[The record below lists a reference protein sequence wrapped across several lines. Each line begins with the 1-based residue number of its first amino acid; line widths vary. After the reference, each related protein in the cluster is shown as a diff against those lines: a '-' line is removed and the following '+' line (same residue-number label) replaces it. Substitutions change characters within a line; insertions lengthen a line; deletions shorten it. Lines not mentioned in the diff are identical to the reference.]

1 MIPLLT
7 NFAVLDSMS
16 GVFGH
21 MGAGMAAL
29 SMDKEF
35 KSARTKRRQVCG
47 LLCVREREKRERER
61 EKEGERDGQGVQ
73 VGAHQAPRGV
83 RAVVCE
89 RDPLFKFRK
98 NAPLIISG
106 FNWPRGIIGPN

>member
-47 LLCVREREKRERER
+47 LLCVRETLYLSSERT
-61 EKEGERDGQGVQ
+61 
-73 VGAHQAPRGV
+73 P
-83 RAVVCE
+83 
-89 RDPLFKFRK
+89 PLLL
-98 NAPLIISG
+98 AAS
-106 FNWPRGIIGPN
+106 IGHVA